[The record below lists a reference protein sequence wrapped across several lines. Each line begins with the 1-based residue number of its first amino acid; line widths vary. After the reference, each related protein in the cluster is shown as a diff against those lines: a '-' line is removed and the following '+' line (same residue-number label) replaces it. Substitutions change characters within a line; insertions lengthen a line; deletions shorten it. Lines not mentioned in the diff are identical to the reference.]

1 MYVPYTQLYVRKDE
15 SEHPSLCCSH
25 ESLAFTPGEGEK
37 EKENFIMPSS
47 SSRKMCVIKRASVIQ
62 KKKSMAVMAVRSSH
76 CELHLVYYASDA
88 SN

>member
-1 MYVPYTQLYVRKDE
+1 MYVPHTQLYVRKDE

-25 ESLAFTPGEGEK
+25 ESLAFTPGEGER
-37 EKENFIMPSS
+37 EKENFIMPS

-62 KKKSMAVMAVRSSH
+62 KESMAVMAVRSSH